1 MCHRTRTANLNRE
14 RIHRPGPTTVQEQ
27 IVTITENPVRN
38 GVDTATLFATLD
50 AVKGDTDIAKF
61 QFRATNRWVSG
72 THNRSTIHGYHGAM
86 QEMTHREPFTFDAD
100 HPPVLVGSDN
110 GPTPV
115 EYVLHA
121 LAACLTAGIAN
132 IAAARGVTLTEV
144 SSTVEGDIDLL
155 GILGLSDEVRNG
167 YQQIK
172 VSFLLRGDDPE
183 KLRSVV
189 EQSRRR
195 SAVFDVVT
203 NGVPVSIDVDA
214 G

>member
-1 MCHRTRTANLNRE
+1 M
-14 RIHRPGPTTVQEQ
+14 
-27 IVTITENPVRN
+27 TIAENPVRN
-38 GVDTATLFATLD
+38 GVDTATLFATID
-50 AVKGDTDIAKF
+50 AVKGDPDIAKF
-61 QFRATNRWVSG
+61 RFRATNTWVSG
-72 THNRSTIHGYHGAM
+72 THNRSTIHGFHGAK

-100 HPPVLVGSDN
+100 HPPVLVGTDN

-155 GILGLSDEVRNG
+155 GILGLSDQVRNG
-167 YQQIK
+167 YQQIR
-172 VSFLLRGDDPE
+172 VGFTLRGDDPE

-189 EQSRRR
+189 EQSRQR
-195 SAVFDVVT
+195 SAVFDIVT